1 MAKVIALANQ
11 KGGVGKTTTAINLS
25 ASLALLGKKVLLL
38 DADPQANAT
47 SGLGFD
53 INLEGIYECITGA
66 KTAADVILQ
75 SPDVKNLWLLPSS
88 IDLVAADTELPKM
101 ENGHHVIRRIV
112 ESVRDRYDY
121 ILIDC
126 SPSLGYTTVNILTAA
141 DTVLI
146 PVQCEYLALE
156 ARSPVRH
163 EYIAGEIFA
172 MTGASIRHN
181 VIALNFASA
190 LRSHLKGT
198 PCRALIEGVKLRLR
212 KEQSYFYPDVMVTCE
227 DRLQELDSQQQIV
240 EAPLVVIEILSP
252 TTEATDRREKL
263 RAYRTLPSLKEYL
276 LVSQEQAQVEIYR
289 RRGDIGW
296 DIITYEPGDTVEIAS
311 LELKLGMDEIYFESG
326 IGG

>member
-1 MAKVIALANQ
+1 MKIATYTTYSESDYLACE
-11 KGGVGKTTTAINLS
+11 A
-25 ASLALLGKKVLLL
+25 
-38 DADPQANAT
+38 
-47 SGLGFD
+47 
-53 INLEGIYECITGA
+53 
-66 KTAADVILQ
+66 Q
-75 SPDVKNLWLLPSS
+75 SP
-88 IDLVAADTELPKM
+88 I
-101 ENGHHVIRRIV
+101 
-112 ESVRDRYDY
+112 
-121 ILIDC
+121 
-126 SPSLGYTTVNILTAA
+126 
-141 DTVLI
+141 
-146 PVQCEYLALE
+146 
-156 ARSPVRH
+156 RH

-181 VIALNFASA
+181 VIAGNLFAE

-240 EAPLVVIEILSP
+240 EAPLVIIEILSP

-311 LELKLGMDEIYFESG
+311 LEIKLGMDEIYFESG
-326 IGG
+326 IAR